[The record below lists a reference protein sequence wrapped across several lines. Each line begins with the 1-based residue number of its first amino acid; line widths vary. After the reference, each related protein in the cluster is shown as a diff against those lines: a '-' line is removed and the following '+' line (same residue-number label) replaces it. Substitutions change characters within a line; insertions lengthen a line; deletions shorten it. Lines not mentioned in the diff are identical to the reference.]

1 MKYNISK
8 IINSLIGITD
18 AIKSVLN
25 LDLTIVDSDLKRI
38 IATGRY
44 SKEIGKKVDENSVFS
59 YAIENKKSFIIKNPK
74 QHIACMNCSKRNNCE
89 EYAEICSPIKIEDE
103 VIGVIGLIAFT
114 SEQRDMIIKNDINIL
129 LFLDKMSELIATEM
143 LEENNRQKLLTQSE
157 ELQFLFDSV
166 NSAIISVD
174 KSGYVIKYNNF
185 AKNKFEKL
193 EKNLMINE
201 VCSIKKEDLFK
212 NKKISYNNELE
223 YENKRYIYTK
233 KPIVDNDS
241 IIEVVIE
248 LKEVKSLINTV
259 NDIVGDKTA
268 IKFND
273 IIGNSEILN
282 QTKKIAKIASKSN
295 STVLI
300 QGESGV
306 GKELFARAIH
316 YESNKKNK
324 PFVAI
329 NCAAIPESLLE
340 SELFGYV
347 EGSFTGAI
355 KNGKIG
361 KFELATNGTI
371 FLDEIGDLPI
381 HLQSKLLRVIQEKEI
396 RRIGSNNVVKINTRV
411 IAATNKDL
419 EKMVEE
425 NQFRE
430 DLYYRLNVIPLF
442 VPSLRNRTE
451 DVPLL
456 VKYFLNKYNEKLNK
470 NVITI
475 DKSVLNILETYSWR
489 GNIRELENTI
499 EFAINMTE
507 GVNIDKNSLPKKLIK
522 VDKTTDNEEIKSIET
537 VEKNEII
544 KAINKFGKTPLGYEK
559 AYLTLKISR
568 ATFYRKM
575 KKYNI

>member
-8 IINSLIGITD
+8 IKNSLIEITE
-18 AIKSVLN
+18 AIRSVLD

-44 SKEIGKKVDENSVFS
+44 SEEIGKKVDGKSIFS

-89 EYAEICSPIKIEDE
+89 EYAEICSPIKVRDE

-114 SEQRDMIIKNDINIL
+114 NEQREMIVNNDVNIL
-129 LFLDKMSELIATEM
+129 VFLDKMSDLIASEM
-143 LEENNRQKLLTQSE
+143 IKENSRQKLLTQSE
-157 ELQFLFDSV
+157 ELQFLFNSV

-174 KSGYVIKYNNF
+174 KEFNVIKYNKF
-185 AKNKFEKL
+185 AKNKFDKL
-193 EKNLMINE
+193 EKKLKVDEIFNI
-201 VCSIKKEDLFK
+201 SKKELFESF
-212 NKKISYNNELE
+212 KISYNNELE
-223 YENKRYIYTK
+223 YDNKRYIYTK
-233 KPIVDNDS
+233 KPIVDNNI

-259 NDIVGDKTA
+259 NDIVGDKTK

-273 IIGNSEILN
+273 IIGNSDILN
-282 QTKKIAKIASKSN
+282 ETKKIARIASKSS

-316 YESNKKNK
+316 YESKNSNK

-347 EGSFTGAI
+347 EGSFTGAM

-442 VPSLRNRTE
+442 VPSLRTRTE

-475 DKSVLNILETYSWR
+475 DKSVLNILETYSWK

-507 GVNIDKNSLPKKLIK
+507 GVNIDKNSLPKKLKK
-522 VDKTTDNEEIKSIET
+522 VDKTSDNEEIKSIET
-537 VEKNEII
+537 VEKNEIL
-544 KAINKFGKTPLGYEK
+544 KAINKFGRTPLGYEK

>member
-248 LKEVKSLINTV
+248 L
-259 NDIVGDKTA
+259 
-268 IKFND
+268 
-273 IIGNSEILN
+273 IICSC
-282 QTKKIAKIASKSN
+282 
-295 STVLI
+295 
-300 QGESGV
+300 
-306 GKELFARAIH
+306 
-316 YESNKKNK
+316 Y
-324 PFVAI
+324 
-329 NCAAIPESLLE
+329 
-340 SELFGYV
+340 
-347 EGSFTGAI
+347 
-355 KNGKIG
+355 
-361 KFELATNGTI
+361 
-371 FLDEIGDLPI
+371 
-381 HLQSKLLRVIQEKEI
+381 
-396 RRIGSNNVVKINTRV
+396 
-411 IAATNKDL
+411 
-419 EKMVEE
+419 
-425 NQFRE
+425 
-430 DLYYRLNVIPLF
+430 
-442 VPSLRNRTE
+442 
-451 DVPLL
+451 
-456 VKYFLNKYNEKLNK
+456 
-470 NVITI
+470 
-475 DKSVLNILETYSWR
+475 
-489 GNIRELENTI
+489 
-499 EFAINMTE
+499 
-507 GVNIDKNSLPKKLIK
+507 
-522 VDKTTDNEEIKSIET
+522 
-537 VEKNEII
+537 
-544 KAINKFGKTPLGYEK
+544 
-559 AYLTLKISR
+559 TL
-568 ATFYRKM
+568 
-575 KKYNI
+575 